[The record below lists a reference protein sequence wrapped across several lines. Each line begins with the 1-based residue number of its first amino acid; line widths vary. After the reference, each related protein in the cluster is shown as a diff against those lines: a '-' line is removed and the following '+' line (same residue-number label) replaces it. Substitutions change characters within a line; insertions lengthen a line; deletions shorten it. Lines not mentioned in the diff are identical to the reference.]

1 MFKQNIYL
9 YIYIYIVCLYVCDI
23 NMCMFIIYIY
33 THPHKLSIYSM
44 YTSQGIQKIHGH
56 IGTASDRPA
65 VL

>member
-1 MFKQNIYL
+1 M
-9 YIYIYIVCLYVCDI
+9 YVILICVYK
-23 NMCMFIIYIY
+23 FGLWPSGWPSHIY